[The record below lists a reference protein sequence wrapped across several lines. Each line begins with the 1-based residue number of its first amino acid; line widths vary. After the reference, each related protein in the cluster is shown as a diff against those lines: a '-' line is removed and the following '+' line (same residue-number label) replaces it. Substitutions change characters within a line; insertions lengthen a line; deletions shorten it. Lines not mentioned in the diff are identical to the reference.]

1 MQTIERE
8 REVVVDHN
16 FFLIASA
23 RATHASVLSPSYR
36 RSSNGPGTLV
46 LTPPW
51 RRAIQTVR
59 LVRVRPVGHGPLTPI
74 SRSIADA
81 KVTIVSAT
89 IIPCIRRP
97 ENVCAALQFLSFF
110 LFLSLSL
117 YMCTAHQMRP
127 FFSVFY
133 S

>member
-1 MQTIERE
+1 VSIYADERE

-23 RATHASVLSPSYR
+23 RATHASVSPRTR

-59 LVRVRPVGHGPLTPI
+59 LVRVRPVGHGTLDTNQPLD
-74 SRSIADA
+74 R
-81 KVTIVSAT
+81 
-89 IIPCIRRP
+89 
-97 ENVCAALQFLSFF
+97 
-110 LFLSLSL
+110 
-117 YMCTAHQMRP
+117 
-127 FFSVFY
+127 
-133 S
+133 